1 MEIEILPK
9 IQGSWQAGVIV
20 GLPAIHEEQIYAVP
34 VDKISGRLTLGTTRA
49 GDKFLLVDFSISF
62 WEELVFVFYK
72 TIEIFDTVSVTY
84 YRLIVVV
91 LRLPKALS
99 GKGIAQVPS

>member
-34 VDKISGRLTLGTTRA
+34 VDKISGRLTLGTMGNTRA

-72 TIEIFDTVSVTY
+72 TIEIFDTVSVT
-84 YRLIVVV
+84 
-91 LRLPKALS
+91 
-99 GKGIAQVPS
+99 